1 MLPSMTS
8 NFLVSASLLFR
19 FWRNWN
25 SSKPYHTELEE
36 PQHFTI
42 GCQKISLT
50 LDPEAYLIFVML
62 DSKQAHTL
70 PNRDSVYLGVY
81 SANILEK
88 RNQIKSCQL
97 CLPDVQNEL
106 GNWLPAKL
114 AVPTSSQISLNQVWF
129 YSMQHTHIFLS
140 SSLSIAFYLHAATS
154 IASLCVYCHQRPGES
169 IRSPAAGITANYGPP
184 NESAGD
190 LI

>member
-70 PNRDSVYLGVY
+70 PNRDSV
-81 SANILEK
+81 S
-88 RNQIKSCQL
+88 
-97 CLPDVQNEL
+97 
-106 GNWLPAKL
+106 
-114 AVPTSSQISLNQVWF
+114 
-129 YSMQHTHIFLS
+129 
-140 SSLSIAFYLHAATS
+140 
-154 IASLCVYCHQRPGES
+154 
-169 IRSPAAGITANYGPP
+169 
-184 NESAGD
+184 
-190 LI
+190 